1 MQTHFKTLFERCCP
15 KVQFASLRWVQSEGQ
30 IITMRDDVLEPLSQN
45 HDLGF
50 MVTVWHE
57 GAWGYA
63 ATHDLSEA
71 GLSWAFER
79 AQNCAQHTKKHQLS
93 WPAEFN
99 WPHPQGRYA
108 SEVKT
113 NWNQVSLRDKVDL
126 LKQLNETLKC
136 DDKIV
141 YRESSLWWGQETQG
155 YLTNQG
161 GDVIQNITYVAP
173 DVSVTAAD
181 KTDAQTRSMSGR
193 ALVRQGGMEILEQ
206 LNLLERG
213 KAMSQEALALLAAPN
228 CPPRERCQSS

>member
-1 MQTHFKTLFERCCP
+1 
-15 KVQFASLRWVQSEGQ
+15 
-30 IITMRDDVLEPLSQN
+30 MRDDVLEPLQSKPRSW
-45 HDLGF
+45 F

-71 GLSWAFER
+71 GLIWAFER
-79 AQNCAQHTKKHQLS
+79 AQNCAQQTKKHQLS
-93 WPAEFN
+93 WPAGFN

-141 YRESSLWWGQETQG
+141 YRESSLWWGRKHKG

-181 KTDAQTRSMSGR
+181 KTDAQTQRNEPSFSAPGR
-193 ALVRQGGMEILEQ
+193 HGEIT
-206 LNLLERG
+206 N
-213 KAMSQEALALLAAPN
+213 N
-228 CPPRERCQSS
+228 

>member
-1 MQTHFKTLFERCCP
+1 M
-15 KVQFASLRWVQSEGQ
+15 
-30 IITMRDDVLEPLSQN
+30 
-45 HDLGF
+45 
-50 MVTVWHE
+50 
-57 GAWGYA
+57 
-63 ATHDLSEA
+63 
-71 GLSWAFER
+71 
-79 AQNCAQHTKKHQLS
+79 
-93 WPAEFN
+93 
-99 WPHPQGRYA
+99 
-108 SEVKT
+108 
-113 NWNQVSLRDKVDL
+113 RDKVDL

-193 ALVRQGGMEILEQ
+193 ALVRQGGMEIAEQ

-228 CPPRERCQSS
+228 CPTGTMPVVLMPDQMILQFMNPSVTPWRQIGFLVMSVIMRARHLSNQKCLVLINTAHLY